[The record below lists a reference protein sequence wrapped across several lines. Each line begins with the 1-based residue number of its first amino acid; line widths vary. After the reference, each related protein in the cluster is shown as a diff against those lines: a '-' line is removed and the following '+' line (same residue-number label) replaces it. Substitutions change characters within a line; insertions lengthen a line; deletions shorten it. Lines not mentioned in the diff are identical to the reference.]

1 MRFTAIAFNNI
12 VATDSGRQGKPNGE
26 GAVNFDCDNGA
37 GIVGGNCGVSLNS
50 VHLLSS
56 SSSSSSSGST
66 GSASKY
72 ESKMECNNTY
82 GTATDLVG
90 LSNCLNAPP
99 RTATHK

>member
-26 GAVNFDCDNGA
+26 DAVNFDCDNGA

-50 VHLLSS
+50 VHLL